1 MVVSPLLQLLFALV
15 TIVAAC
21 MIVYKLSL
29 PLALKIMNLSME
41 SARFRKGICFF
52 LAFLFCAMG
61 VLQLID
67 FMEETSP
74 GLSRFFPLFFL
85 NAGIM
90 VYLGSVKQRLTK

>member
-1 MVVSPLLQLLFALV
+1 MAINPLLQLFFALA

-21 MIVYKLSL
+21 IIVYKLSL

-52 LAFLFCAMG
+52 LAFLFCAVG

-67 FMEETSP
+67 FMEEASP

-85 NAGIM
+85 NAAILM
-90 VYLGSVKQRLTK
+90 YLGSVKQLLTK